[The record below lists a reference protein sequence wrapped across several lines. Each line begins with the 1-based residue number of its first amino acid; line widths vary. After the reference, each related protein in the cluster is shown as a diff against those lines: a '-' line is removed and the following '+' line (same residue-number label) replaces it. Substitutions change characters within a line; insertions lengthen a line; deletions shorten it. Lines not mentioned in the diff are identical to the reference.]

1 MNRSSER
8 TQRRSAVDVSRRNNF
23 SSSQESSSSSDSNE
37 NLPYTKSTSTPV
49 RSRWTDSGEAISRSR
64 NRQSPSDTEDTE
76 EESSDEKELE
86 SPRRHNEETHGS
98 REKHQDERVAQKQKR
113 RHDRRGR
120 RRHDKRF
127 EDSENEEKKE
137 TSPQSSGKRYGDGDA
152 DHSKRKSRDFQG
164 ENELPITEI
173 LKRSQEN
180 ARTKYEDQP
189 PLPELTTDKIY
200 VQYRDGFSAMKISRS
215 RGSRAGRKTET
226 DDGNDI
232 VEKRDSPPIRVAIR
246 FQQCS
251 KSIGLVFQGLL
262 GGMALMHFIML
273 NVLFETSM
281 EFVIDHST
289 ICEIYANIF
298 SFCIAL
304 CIVCTL
310 DKYVTIFLQMCFVL
324 FTCSLSSRFDL
335 ARFDMYHLRE
345 IYSDYNK
352 AVIAVPLYLIVFCL
366 HQISSGTD
374 NRLASVHYY
383 NASDTVWENV
393 TRTQNLVNDLTSWQ
407 KISMSKDILAIFAWL
422 FVSLSTKDDAFLIH
436 LRSMEKYANDVESSQ
451 R

>member
-310 DKYVTIFLQMCFVL
+310 DK
-324 FTCSLSSRFDL
+324 FDL

-393 TRTQNLVNDLTSWQ
+393 S
-407 KISMSKDILAIFAWL
+407 
-422 FVSLSTKDDAFLIH
+422 STKTFTMKKENYQRYY
-436 LRSMEKYANDVESSQ
+436 LRFTLGYPYAKSRERFNQLAEDIDVKGHTSYLRLAVRFPQ
-451 R
+451 HQG